1 MQATRAP
8 ALGSSGWCSS
18 PCCVASL
25 INPSSYCFT
34 FLQGLQ
40 IELEVVNNYDDCV
53 LSGDQYSTLWSITE
67 PQIKCD
73 VVTLDNQLDNEYTDH
88 LM

>member
-1 MQATRAP
+1 M
-8 ALGSSGWCSS
+8 
-18 PCCVASL
+18 
-25 INPSSYCFT
+25 
-34 FLQGLQ
+34 
-40 IELEVVNNYDDCV
+40 VNDFDDCV

-88 LM
+88 LMQGKSLTISQTVLPSPSVVPSLV